1 MYTSLDLTKFSKNQ
15 NVDKELD
22 DLTKISKV
30 DINNH
35 RDDDLLDVKKNMI

>member
-15 NVDKELD
+15 NVDNELD

-35 RDDDLLDVKKNMI
+35 RDDDFIVKKNMI